1 VLLLASDQ
9 YSNYNGL
16 QITGSM
22 RPWHHVSFSG
32 FYTLSKTMTSAQ
44 LQNNTTQGGAQ
55 NYTNIAE
62 EYGRADTDQ
71 RHVFAMNVNWDVDY
85 YRGANALV
93 RGLANGWMVAPI
105 IKLRSG
111 LPFSVTNGGVDANL
125 DGNTTDR
132 AELVGDPSL
141 SNPTAAEWFNTS
153 AFARNPAVTGQP
165 VDGNSARNLL
175 DGPGYKDVDLAVSRT
190 VPVRGTARLTFRV
203 EATNAF
209 NVVNLGQPGNSVNS
223 NTFGVIRTAGSMRK
237 VQLGV
242 RLTF

>member
-1 VLLLASDQ
+1 
-9 YSNYNGL
+9 
-16 QITGSM
+16 
-22 RPWHHVSFSG
+22 VSFSG

-62 EYGRADTDQ
+62 DHGRADTDQ

-85 YRGANALV
+85 YRGSNALV

-190 VPVRGTARLTFRV
+190 IPVRGTARLTFRV

-209 NVVNLGQPGNSVNS
+209 NVVNLGQPGNSVGS